1 MENVKESIETIQP
14 VAPSYDPNKK
24 YGWSPEDQFV
34 MSGQEFG
41 IVLNALRAVL
51 NTQEAAKI
59 LIANEANKAVE
70 GVLAKGVEA
79 GFVKEMAEE

>member
-1 MENVKESIETIQP
+1 MEVVKETIETIEP
-14 VAPSYDPNKK
+14 VNSYDPNKK
-24 YGWSPEDQFV
+24 YGWTPDDQFV

-59 LIANEANKAVE
+59 LLANEANKAVE

-79 GFVKEMAEE
+79 GIVKEITEE

>member
-1 MENVKESIETIQP
+1 MENVKETIESTQSVP
-14 VAPSYDPNKK
+14 ASYDPNKK
-24 YGWSPEDQFV
+24 YGWSPEDQFT